1 MSMFNKVTKSFQ
13 WGDKTVV
20 METGE
25 IARQANGAVLVD
37 IDGTVVLATV
47 AASKSPKPGQDFF
60 PLTVDYIE
68 KTYAAGKIPGS
79 FFKREAKPSELE
91 TLTSRLIDRPIRP
104 LFPDGF
110 FNEVHVV
117 IHTVSLNP
125 EVDADIAAM
134 LGVSAALSISGIPF
148 NGPIGAARVGYVNGE
163 YVLNPG
169 PTARKSSKLDLVVA
183 GTESAVLMVES
194 EADQLTEDVM
204 LGAVV
209 FGHEQGRIA
218 INAIHEMVR
227 EAGKPLWAENG
238 TWAPEVKDEDFIAK
252 VGAAAEEKLRAA
264 YQIRSKQARTQACRE
279 AYTAV
284 KAELGEQGVAFD
296 PVKLDNLLFDI
307 EARIVRGQILAGEP
321 RIDGRDTRTVR
332 PIEIRNG
339 VLPRTHGSALFT
351 RGETQALVVTTLG
364 TERDAQRIDALA
376 GEFEDHFLFHYNMPP
391 FATGEAGRMG
401 TTKRREVGHGR
412 LAKRALIPLL
422 PARDEFP
429 YTIRVVSEI
438 TESNGSS
445 SMASVC
451 GGCLSLMDAG
461 VPMKAHV
468 AGIAMGLIKEDNRF
482 AVLTDILGDEDHLG
496 DMDFKVAGTTAGI
509 TALQMDI
516 KIQGITKEIMQVAL
530 AQAKEARMHILGK
543 MQDAM
548 GEARAEISSWAPK
561 LYTMKINP
569 EKIRDVIGK
578 GGATIRMLTEETGT
592 TIDIAED
599 GTITI
604 ASNDAAKA
612 DDAKRRIEA
621 ITAEAEVGKVYE
633 GPITKLLEFGALVN
647 ILPGKDGLLHISQIA
662 HERVEKVSDYLQEGQ
677 VVKVK
682 VLETDDKGRI
692 KLSMK
697 ALLER
702 PEGMEDRPPREYRE
716 RGERGDRYSRG
727 DRGDRGDRGE
737 RAPRDDHGDRPP
749 RGEREERRAPVEGD
763 AMAEQQQQ

>member
-1 MSMFNKVTKSFQ
+1 MSLFNKVSKTFQ
-13 WGDKTVV
+13 WGQHTVT

-25 IARQANGAVLVD
+25 IARQSGGAVMVN
-37 IDGTVVLATV
+37 IDDTVVLATV
-47 AASKSPKPGQDFF
+47 VGSKNAKPGQDFF

-79 FFKREAKPSELE
+79 FFKREAKPSEHE

-104 LFPDGF
+104 LFPEGF
-110 FNEVHVV
+110 YNEVHVV
-117 IHTVSLNP
+117 VHTLSLNP

-134 LGVSAALSISGIPF
+134 IGVSAALSVSGIPF
-148 NGPIGAARVGYVNGE
+148 NGPIGAARVGYINGE

-169 PTARKSSKLDLVVA
+169 QTQRKDSVLELVVA

-194 EADQLTEDVM
+194 EALQMSEEVM

-209 FGHEQGRIA
+209 FGHEQSRIA
-218 INAIHEMVR
+218 INAIHELVR
-227 EAGKPLWAENG
+227 DAGKPVWDWQPPA
-238 TWAPEVKDEDFIAK
+238 KDEPLIAK
-252 VGAAAEEKLRAA
+252 VAALADDKLAAA
-264 YQIRSKQARTQACRE
+264 YQIRNKQSRTQACRE
-279 AYTAV
+279 AYAAV
-284 KAELGEQGVAFD
+284 MEGLKADGVEFD
-296 PVKLDNLLFDI
+296 SVKVESMLFDI
-307 EARIVRGQILAGEP
+307 EARIVRSQILAGEP

-332 PIEIRNG
+332 PIEIRNS

-376 GEFEDHFLFHYNMPP
+376 GEFEDRFMFHYNMPP
-391 FATGEAGRMG
+391 FATGEVGRMG
-401 TTKRREVGHGR
+401 STKRREIGHGR
-412 LAKRALIPLL
+412 LAKRALVACL
-422 PARDEFP
+422 PTKEEFP
-429 YTIRVVSEI
+429 YTMRVVSEI

-468 AGIAMGLIKEDNRF
+468 AGIAMGLIKDGNRF

-496 DMDFKVAGTTAGI
+496 DMDFKVAGTTNGI

-516 KIQGITKEIMQVAL
+516 KIQGINQEIMQVAL

-548 GEARAEISSWAPK
+548 GEAKAEVSNFAPK

-578 GGATIRMLTEETGT
+578 GGAVIRALTEETGCQ
-592 TIDIAED
+592 INIEED

-604 ASNDAAKA
+604 AATDGAKA
-612 DDAKRRIEA
+612 DEAKRRIQE
-621 ITAEAEVGKVYE
+621 ITAEVEIGKIYE
-633 GPITKLLEFGALVN
+633 GPITKILDFGALVN
-647 ILPGKDGLLHISQIA
+647 LLPGKDGLLHISQIS
-662 HERVEKVSDYLQEGQ
+662 HERIAKVTDVLAEGQ
-677 VVKVK
+677 VVRVK
-682 VLETDDKGRI
+682 VLETDEKGRI

-697 ALLER
+697 ALLDR
-702 PEGMEDRPPREYRE
+702 PE
-716 RGERGDRYSRG
+716 
-727 DRGDRGDRGE
+727 
-737 RAPRDDHGDRPP
+737 APSHH
-749 RGEREERRAPVEGD
+749 EETPHQE
-763 AMAEQQQQ
+763 